1 MKWIQ
6 EITNAADIHAGLC
19 VELYSFWRVFW
30 IYFNEAERIVMNN
43 APVVAGAAIG
53 SALMAA
59 SGVFSA
65 EGLAVAG
72 AAVIFV
78 VAAFK
83 FISNQN
89 RRRMRPSSSPTEVH
103 EPESVGSAA
112 QRVMGRSGS
121 RREQPVRH
129 NLDRHVNT

>member
-1 MKWIQ
+1 
-6 EITNAADIHAGLC
+6 
-19 VELYSFWRVFW
+19 
-30 IYFNEAERIVMNN
+30 MNN

-103 EPESVGSAA
+103 EPVEPPHKGNLYEPMEDIPCPICDERAA
-112 QRVMGRSGS
+112 VEYWTRQHMSK
-121 RREQPVRH
+121 EPNVR
-129 NLDRHVNT
+129 

>member
-1 MKWIQ
+1 
-6 EITNAADIHAGLC
+6 
-19 VELYSFWRVFW
+19 
-30 IYFNEAERIVMNN
+30 MNN

-89 RRRMRPSSSPTEVH
+89 RRRMEVH
-103 EPESVGSAA
+103 EPVEPP
-112 QRVMGRSGS
+112 Q
-121 RREQPVRH
+121 
-129 NLDRHVNT
+129 

>member
-1 MKWIQ
+1 MF
-6 EITNAADIHAGLC
+6 
-19 VELYSFWRVFW
+19 V

-103 EPESVGSAA
+103 EPVEPPHAVVGS
-112 QRVMGRSGS
+112 R
-121 RREQPVRH
+121 
-129 NLDRHVNT
+129 

>member
-1 MKWIQ
+1 MSAKSAKVDVGLERGRIAY
-6 EITNAADIHAGLC
+6 EAGFPRMNRRE
-19 VELYSFWRVFW
+19 VRQ
-30 IYFNEAERIVMNN
+30 AMNN

-103 EPESVGSAA
+103 EPVEPPHAVVGS
-112 QRVMGRSGS
+112 R
-121 RREQPVRH
+121 
-129 NLDRHVNT
+129 